1 MCCCMRRVVRWK
13 EGRRE
18 RGKRKEGGKQADTA
32 ARQAAKAASQQPLSP
47 SFLPSLSGCM
57 SDDDD
62 DDEERVSRSSFFL
75 SSELRLTVRGPSTA
89 FSDGSDRRPRQR
101 NLSRD

>member
-1 MCCCMRRVVRWK
+1 M

-62 DDEERVSRSSFFL
+62 DDDEERVSRSSFFL

-101 NLSRD
+101 NLPRD